1 MLSILNKR
9 KAKVL
14 TLCSFAILRTAG
26 VACTLLPVAMAAGGD
41 AAAEATPTLSCAVTV
56 GAASCS
62 LLDEP
67 EGIRHRQGDHVFYK
81 QVRTTVS
88 ATLLQAAHGI
98 IFNHQ
103 NI

>member
-1 MLSILNKR
+1 MLNKR

-41 AAAEATPTLSCAVTV
+41 AEATPTLSCAAT

-67 EGIRHRQGDHVFYK
+67 KGIRHRQGDHVLYK

-88 ATLLQAAHGI
+88 ATLLQAAHDI